1 MTEASKKGGLYVRLM
16 GSLLL
21 WLLLVPLQAMAAIP
35 EKPAYNSYVYDY
47 ANVLSDDV
55 EQNLIQSAKALE
67 GSTGNVIVMMTIDTI
82 DGMDAFEFGTE
93 TMRSW
98 GIGDEALDNGM
109 LIFATTEQGPG
120 QNDVWITVGG
130 GLEGDY
136 PDGKLGGMIDTY
148 MMPYLANG
156 DYTNAFASIFSTFYE
171 EMGGE
176 AGGADLVQPVAS
188 NDDDGI
194 SLGFIIFI
202 IIVYFIITRFG
213 GGGGPGGRRRTARRV
228 YRSGGFGGF
237 GGGFGGGGGSSGGF
251 GGFGGGGS
259 FGGGAGRKF

>member
-1 MTEASKKGGLYVRLM
+1 MRWIV
-16 GSLLL
+16 SLFILFL
-21 WLLLVPLQAMAAIP
+21 AFPLQAMAAIP

-55 EQNLIQSAKALE
+55 EQQLIQSAKALE

-82 DGMDAFEFGTE
+82 GGLDAYEFGTE
-93 TMRSW
+93 TIRQW
-98 GIGDEALDNGM
+98 GIGGANEDNGM

-120 QNDVWITVGG
+120 ENDVWITVGG

-136 PDGKLGGMIDTY
+136 PDGKLGGMIDDY
-148 MMPYLANG
+148 MMPYLMDG
-156 DYTNAFASIFSTFYE
+156 DYTNAFANIFSVFYE

-176 AGGADLVQPVAS
+176 AGGADLVKPVS
-188 NDDDGI
+188 SSDDDGLSI
-194 SLGFIIFI
+194 GFIIFI
-202 IIVYFIITRFG
+202 IILYYLITKFG

-228 YRSGGFGGF
+228 YRSGGFPGAF
-237 GGGFGGGGGSSGGF
+237 GGGFGGGRGSSGGGF

>member
-1 MTEASKKGGLYVRLM
+1 MRLII
-16 GSLLL
+16 SLVVLL
-21 WLLLVPLQAMAAIP
+21 ISAPIQALAVIP
-35 EKPAYNSYVYDY
+35 QKPAYNSYVYDY
-47 ANVLSDDV
+47 GNVISDDV

-82 DGMDAFEFGTE
+82 GGLEAYEFGTE
-93 TMRSW
+93 TIRSW
-98 GIGDEALDNGM
+98 GIGDAALDNGM

-136 PDGKLGGMIDTY
+136 PDGKLGSMIDAY

-156 DYTNAFASIFSTFYE
+156 DYTNAFANIFSVFYE
-171 EMGGE
+171 EMGGQ
-176 AGGADLVQPVAS
+176 AGGADLVKPVSS
-188 NDDDGI
+188 NDDEGI
-194 SLGFIIFI
+194 SIGFIIFI
-202 IIVYFIITRFG
+202 IIVYLIITNIG
-213 GGGGPGGRRRTARRV
+213 GGGGPGGRRRTARRA
-228 YRSGGFGGF
+228 YRSGGFPGPGGF
-237 GGGFGGGGGSSGGF
+237 GGGFGGGGGSSGGGF

>member
-1 MTEASKKGGLYVRLM
+1 MRLIV
-16 GSLLL
+16 SLFI
-21 WLLLVPLQAMAAIP
+21 WLMLVPLQAMAVIP

-47 ANVLSDDV
+47 ADVLSDDV

-67 GSTGNVIVMMTIDTI
+67 GSTGNVVVMMTIDTI

-93 TMRSW
+93 TMRNW
-98 GIGDEALDNGM
+98 GIGDEAHNNGM
-109 LIFATTEQGPG
+109 LIFATTEQGPEK
-120 QNDVWITVGG
+120 NDVWITVGG

-136 PDGKLGGMIDTY
+136 PDGKLGSMIDTF
-148 MMPYLANG
+148 MMPYLEND
-156 DYTNAFASIFSTFYE
+156 DYTNAFASIFSVFYE

-176 AGGADLVQPVAS
+176 AGGADLVKPVAT

-194 SLGFIIFI
+194 SIGFIIM
-202 IIVYFIITRFG
+202 IIVIYYIITKFG

-237 GGGFGGGGGSSGGF
+237 GGGGSSSGGGF